1 MDNYNNKPKTD
12 STEIKAEEQFATN
25 FEALFYLLGGSF

>member
-1 MDNYNNKPKTD
+1 MDDYNNRPQTD
-12 STEIKAEEQFATN
+12 TTKIVSQQTFAEN